1 MEAFV
6 NAILLT
12 AMLKYCLKAAHNGSL
27 GAIFIYSGALALASL
42 AICPAVVNS
51 PADTVRKLLSDPQAT
66 GNWAVLVTAEA
77 AAGILISVKL
87 LDNYFRPSARRS
99 RMLRVLKVTP
109 GILCLAGTWYYEL
122 EFFRMRAG
130 AGFLQTALIYAALV
144 FVVLSLLSLC
154 FRLLLKGESAKLELK
169 MLLNLGILA
178 GGLLVNSSTAG
189 YSKSS
194 AVADTDW
201 AALGAITAIALALA
215 GAGLLLHKYS
225 HEIKRIV
232 KIRNG
237 NNI

>member
-1 MEAFV
+1 METFV

-27 GAIFIYSGALALASL
+27 TAIFIYSGALALAAL
-42 AICPAVVNS
+42 AIFPAVVNS
-51 PADTVRKLLSDPQAT
+51 PADTVQRLLSDQRAT

-99 RMLRVLKVTP
+99 TLLRILKVTP
-109 GILCLAGTWYYEL
+109 GILCLAGAWYYEL

-130 AGFLQTALIYAALV
+130 AGFLQTALIYAALL

-154 FRLLLKGESAKLELK
+154 FRFLLKGESTKLEMK

-178 GGLLVNSSTAG
+178 GGLLVNSATAG
-189 YSKSS
+189 YNTSH

-201 AALGAITAIALALA
+201 VALGAITAIALTLA
-215 GAGLLLHKYS
+215 GAGMLLHRYTP
-225 HEIKRIV
+225 EIKRIV